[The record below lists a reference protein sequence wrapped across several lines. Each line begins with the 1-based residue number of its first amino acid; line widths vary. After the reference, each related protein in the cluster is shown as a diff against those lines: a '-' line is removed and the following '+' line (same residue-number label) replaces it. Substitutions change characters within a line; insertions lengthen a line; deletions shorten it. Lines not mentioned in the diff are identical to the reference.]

1 MRPGQRVYA
10 TSQTPFATVDIR
22 YGPWKDLYV
31 ILAGFD
37 REARWATIKVQ
48 IHPMIGW
55 IWVGGVV
62 VVLGGLVALW
72 PQSRRAY
79 VTVGTREAAA
89 IAGASDA
96 GHDPTSG

>member
-1 MRPGQRVYA
+1 M
-10 TSQTPFATVDIR
+10 
-22 YGPWKDLYV
+22 

-72 PQSRRAY
+72 PQSRRAD

-89 IAGASDA
+89 IAGASGA